1 MAAFRNP
8 MNNVSVRMRLLS
20 ILAAFA
26 VPVGLLS
33 FTVWSTAMSS
43 LRITELEMKGTSAI
57 EPLVT
62 ILDEVA
68 DYEIG
73 LRFAELDPASAD
85 DLQESVSTIDGLFSQ
100 LSDVTK
106 RDGEDLKIQVGDAGS
121 TNPGVKSIAPLLAK
135 WADIKSGK
143 TGEAVFA
150 ALLDETNAL
159 ISHIGDSS
167 QLVLDP
173 ELDTFSMMEAGA
185 ITLPKTLGLLAE
197 LKSQEFSLLSANG
210 GRILPEERPHITL
223 LSELINVQQLATVQ
237 HAVQKA
243 ISANAATDHA
253 SKELAENLTQAL
265 SLYLKGSTDLKRLVD
280 QQLANDQF
288 IVTPEQFIDV
298 ADVLHDGS
306 AELAVSVL
314 TQLDIALAARH
325 GRIVGA
331 MIGNFAVVGVGIALA
346 LALFALASASIT
358 GPVSRLRTSM
368 ERIANGDTK
377 FSVDVDERKH
387 ELSAAF
393 RSLAKLKTT
402 TEEAFKLRQMVDEM
416 PINVMVA
423 DPENDFRI
431 SYANKTS
438 LATLRTVEKHLPRS
452 VDQVVGASFD
462 IFHKD
467 PSRQRQLLRTPEK
480 LPYSARIKIGPETF
494 QLQVSAIR
502 DRDGKYVG
510 PMITWTL
517 VTHIERLAD
526 DFERNVLSVVDV
538 VGKSAREINASAAVL
553 LETARQSSEQATTI
567 SGAAEQ
573 ASGNVQTVA
582 AAAEE
587 LSASFAEI
595 AGKVQNAAVIASSAA
610 AEAAEMNN
618 RMGTLA
624 ASAQGI
630 GEVADLISKI
640 AGQTNLLALNATIE
654 ASRAGEA
661 GRGFA
666 VVAVEVKAL
675 AEQTAS
681 ATEKIRASIDAIQRS
696 SGEAGSAIGRISET
710 IDSINSIQNTVAAA
724 VDQQRSATSEI
735 ARSVSDAS
743 VGTSQVSANMAGMT
757 SASDLTGRSADDL
770 ARSSAMLASESEK
783 LLRQVTDFL
792 KSVRAA

>member
-1 MAAFRNP
+1 MAAMRNP
-8 MNNVSVRMRLLS
+8 MNSVSVRIRLLS

-26 VPVGLLS
+26 LPVGLLT
-33 FTVWSTAMSS
+33 FTVWSNAMSAY
-43 LRITELEMKGTSAI
+43 RITDLETKGVGVV

-73 LRFAELDPASAD
+73 LRLAERDPAASEGLQDSAA
-85 DLQESVSTIDGLFSQ
+85 TIDGLFAQ
-100 LSDVTK
+100 LADVTR
-106 RDGEDLKIQVGDAGS
+106 RDGGELHMQADAAAAD
-121 TNPGVKSIAPLLAK
+121 PGVKSIAPLLDK
-135 WADIKSGK
+135 WNAIKAGNTRS
-143 TGEAVFA
+143 EAFE
-150 ALLDETNAL
+150 ALLDETNGL
-159 ISHIGDSS
+159 ISHVGDTS

-185 ITLPKTLGLLAE
+185 ITLPKTLGLLAK
-197 LKSQEFSLLSANG
+197 LKSSTFSILAGNE
-210 GRILPEERPHITL
+210 GRIAIDERPHITL
-223 LSELINVQQLATVQ
+223 LTELINTQQLESVQ
-237 HAVQKA
+237 HSVKKA
-243 ISANAATDHA
+243 ISANAATDHK
-253 SKELAENLTQAL
+253 SPELADGLANAL
-265 SLYLKGSTDLKRLVD
+265 DAYLKASADLKGLVD
-280 QQLANDQF
+280 QQLADDQF
-288 IVTPEQFIDV
+288 VVTPEQFIEVSDV
-298 ADVLHDGS
+298 MHDGS
-306 AELAVSVL
+306 AELAVIVL
-314 TQLDIALAARH
+314 QQLKKALQQRQ

-331 MIGNFAVVGVGIALA
+331 MVGNFTVVGLGILAAL
-346 LALFALASASIT
+346 LLFGLASSSIT
-358 GPVSRLRTSM
+358 GPISRLRTSM
-368 ERIANGDTK
+368 ERIAEGDTK
-377 FSVDVDERKH
+377 FSVEVDERKH

-393 RSLAKLKTT
+393 RSLARLRTT
-402 TEEAFKLRQMVDEM
+402 AEEAFKLRQMVDEM

-438 LATLRTVEKHLPRS
+438 LATLKLVETHLAVP
-452 VDQVVGASFD
+452 VDKVVGSPFD
-462 IFHKD
+462 VFHKD
-467 PSRQRQLLRTPEK
+467 PSRQRQLLKSPER
-480 LPYSARIKIGPETF
+480 LPYSARIKVGPETF
-494 QLQVSAIR
+494 QLKVSAIR
-502 DRDGKYVG
+502 DREGKYIG

-526 DFERNVLSVVDV
+526 NFERDVLSVVDV
-538 VGKSAREINASAAVL
+538 VGKSAKEINASATTL
-553 LETARQSSEQATTI
+553 QQTARQSSLQATTI

-595 AGKVQNAAVIASSAA
+595 SSKVQNASAIASSAA
-610 AEAAEMNN
+610 TEATEMNK
-618 RMGTLA
+618 RMSMLA

-630 GEVADLISKI
+630 GEVADLINTI

-681 ATEKIRASIDAIQRS
+681 ATEKIRSSIDAIQRS
-696 SGEAGSAIGRISET
+696 SGEAGSAIGRISE
-710 IDSINSIQNTVAAA
+710 IIESINSIQNAVAAA
-724 VDQQRSATSEI
+724 VDEQQSATSEI
-735 ARSVSDAS
+735 ARSVTDAS
-743 VGTSQVSANMAGMT
+743 VGTSEVSANMAGMT

-770 ARSSAMLASESEK
+770 ARSSSLLADQSEK
-783 LLRQVTDFL
+783 LLQQVSGFL